1 MMEGEIKILSQQA
14 LLDLVNLSFI
24 PASWTVGLDVIT
36 YGTLDNLFV
45 VVEENYFSYN
55 VILEV
60 LNKLTGRDVSNVIK
74 KPSNYVKKIRNHMKR
89 NTFEMCKNDEVS
101 DLHVTDHVN
110 VSNPSMILGPFCEE
124 GDITIELL
132 DDITKGKTTELS
144 KKPLRNGTILE
155 LERYRKTSNTT
166 WKCFTLWLSVLMGK
180 DGESVSHEAVRHK
193 IETIINKKGSFM
205 KESQKEEMEIY
216 LSSEFLLPAQKIL
229 LQPSSQSDPDNEIYA
244 LQKNISKLLDENSEL
259 EIRVHNTCLALKE
272 ESDSRHSTESDF
284 KILSKK
290 YVDLQK
296 HNKKVSLELAEKMS
310 KLSTMSTRN
319 VNKRIKR
326 SKERSMSMEQS
337 LNDELCKNGLLE
349 EEVEIL
355 NQKLTE
361 ALETGLK
368 YRKKNSYLKKKFG
381 CLEPSSSYSESYVS
395 ALKNQISALENEKF
409 ELEEKINEFMTQEI
423 SVFKN
428 GMYNDSVRMVY
439 EDLLCMG
446 LSTRNVEK
454 VIRIVLEKLA
464 GISVEKLPKPT
475 FTKYML
481 IEARGLAQ
489 LHVAAELAG
498 NDFLDHS
505 TSTID
510 GFM

>member
-1 MMEGEIKILSQQA
+1 MS
-14 LLDLVNLSFI
+14 
-24 PASWTVGLDVIT
+24 
-36 YGTLDNLFV
+36 
-45 VVEENYFSYN
+45 
-55 VILEV
+55 
-60 LNKLTGRDVSNVIK
+60 
-74 KPSNYVKKIRNHMKR
+74 
-89 NTFEMCKNDEVS
+89 
-101 DLHVTDHVN
+101 
-110 VSNPSMILGPFCEE
+110 
-124 GDITIELL
+124 
-132 DDITKGKTTELS
+132 
-144 KKPLRNGTILE
+144 
-155 LERYRKTSNTT
+155 LER
-166 WKCFTLWLSVLMGK
+166 
-180 DGESVSHEAVRHK
+180 
-193 IETIINKKGSFM
+193 
-205 KESQKEEMEIY
+205 
-216 LSSEFLLPAQKIL
+216 
-229 LQPSSQSDPDNEIYA
+229 
-244 LQKNISKLLDENSEL
+244 
-259 EIRVHNTCLALKE
+259 
-272 ESDSRHSTESDF
+272 
-284 KILSKK
+284 
-290 YVDLQK
+290 
-296 HNKKVSLELAEKMS
+296 
-310 KLSTMSTRN
+310 
-319 VNKRIKR
+319 
-326 SKERSMSMEQS
+326 S

-475 FTKYML
+475 FAKYML

-498 NDFLDHS
+498 TDLDFS

-510 GFM
+510 ENVDSSIASEVDSCSQLVETSVCRNNTLHSDGTSKKGNSFITL